1 MITED
6 YVSFETAKLLK
17 EKGFDS
23 ECRYVYNNDGEKI
36 PAQIFMEG
44 EPVVNNYDIERVGE
58 TDGWITYLQGTY
70 AFLCPTI
77 QVAMKWLREVHN
89 MHVDVDPSEGDWA
102 PCVLE
107 LEDWSSI
114 SDGLPICNSYEEAC
128 EMGIKYALENLI

>member
-6 YVSFETAKLLK
+6 YVSYEVAKLLK
-17 EKGFDS
+17 EKGFECEKDS
-23 ECRYVYNNDGEKI
+23 ITAMYNEIGKFHPLSTAVDEYYYDYNDFDEYDYVA
-36 PAQIFMEG
+36 P
-44 EPVVNNYDIERVGE
+44 
-58 TDGWITYLQGTY
+58 TLQM
-70 AFLCPTI
+70 
-77 QVAMKWLREVHN
+77 AMKWLREVHN